1 MTSDAARI
9 PPATAADLDVRD
21 AVVQELDWDPLFDA
35 ASIGVSARNGAVTL
49 TGWTESYQ
57 SKLAAER
64 AAKRV
69 RGVHAVANDIQV
81 TLRHERADP
90 DIAAD
95 IVRELTLRSRSI
107 PDVQATVENGHVTL
121 TGRAPTL
128 LQRAEAE
135 SAVHRVRG
143 VRRVANRISVP
154 QAAPDLNRLLAALTR
169 NADVPSDA
177 IGIEIAD
184 DVVTLT
190 GAVPSW
196 RAREAAERAVARG
209 PGVRHIDNRITVSQP
224 AT

>member
-1 MTSDAARI
+1 MRKI
-9 PPATAADLDVRD
+9 PPP
-21 AVVQELDWDPLFDA
+21 PLPRTRQITR
-35 ASIGVSARNGAVTL
+35 SGPN
-49 TGWTESYQ
+49 TGWHTLCSLP
-57 SKLAAER
+57 SHDTHHRKLAAER

-69 RGVHAVANDIQV
+69 RGVK
-81 TLRHERADP
+81 
-90 DIAAD
+90 
-95 IVRELTLRSRSI
+95 
-107 PDVQATVENGHVTL
+107 
-121 TGRAPTL
+121 
-128 LQRAEAE
+128 
-135 SAVHRVRG
+135 
-143 VRRVANRISVP
+143 RVANRISVP

-196 RAREAAERAVARG
+196 RAREAAERVVARG